1 MWARL
6 SIVAGFVVGVV
17 AAGLLL
23 GGLLAFTPETP
34 PPSVA
39 VPTAAAASAS
49 AVPTAAA
56 ASASTVPT
64 AAAPPSAAEG
74 LESILPGVVVTP

>member
-6 SIVAGFVVGVV
+6 AIVAGFVVGVV

-49 AVPTAAA
+49 ASAVPTAAA
-56 ASASTVPT
+56 L
-64 AAAPPSAAEG
+64 PSAAKG
-74 LESILPGVVVTP
+74 LESLVPGVVVAP